1 MTWEL
6 GPATNIKRP
15 HFGNSANSGF
25 RRRSVF
31 CRVLQ
36 ARQNLSVTGLLR
48 FLYLSLQISSHECD
62 RRTNEGFDA
71 YLKTRH
77 VGGWGEEEVGRK
89 RKFDQH
95 SCWGLAVSPL
105 YWSLGCRRCSPA
117 RSPTL
122 EGTSPPPPFRPSWNR
137 NVLLFLLPVILL
149 CGTVCHL
156 LTNLCIYCGLISYI
170 MRYFLLWGD
179 III

>member
-1 MTWEL
+1 MTHLRAEGICGRHVTWEL

-25 RRRSVF
+25 RRRSVL

-77 VGGWGEEEVGRK
+77 VGGEEVERVGGLGYGSENLINIPVGAWPCPRYIGV
-89 RKFDQH
+89 
-95 SCWGLAVSPL
+95 WGVAGVRRQDPPL
-105 YWSLGCRRCSPA
+105 LRV
-117 RSPTL
+117 
-122 EGTSPPPPFRPSWNR
+122 PPLLPPFVPPGIEMSCC
-137 NVLLFLLPVILL
+137 F
-149 CGTVCHL
+149 
-156 LTNLCIYCGLISYI
+156 YCQ
-170 MRYFLLWGD
+170 
-179 III
+179 